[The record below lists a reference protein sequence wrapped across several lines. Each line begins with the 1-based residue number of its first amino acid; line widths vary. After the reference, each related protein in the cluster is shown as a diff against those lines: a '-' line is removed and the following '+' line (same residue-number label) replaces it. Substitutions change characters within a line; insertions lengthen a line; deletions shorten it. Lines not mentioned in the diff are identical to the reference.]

1 MCCAQCAG
9 DAPLRARP
17 CNALPA
23 CPLRPCTPPCHAV
36 HCCIS
41 EARGRAGLS
50 ALRSKSRSRCCTRPL
65 VCADMTAPPRLAPQ
79 YARNTLTLMA
89 QCSAVQCSAVQCS
102 AVQCSAV
109 HRVCNHPLPSGA
121 VRFGTSCALQRAATC
136 NRAACHRCNAAPSH
150 RHVATGADHTCDGG
164 QHCAAVRRRPS
175 HDGCATTG
183 GAERGGPNELRCGL
197 SVRFW
202 MPRLRHCR
210 TVTP

>member
-1 MCCAQCAG
+1 
-9 DAPLRARP
+9 
-17 CNALPA
+17 
-23 CPLRPCTPPCHAV
+23 
-36 HCCIS
+36 
-41 EARGRAGLS
+41 
-50 ALRSKSRSRCCTRPL
+50 
-65 VCADMTAPPRLAPQ
+65 
-79 YARNTLTLMA
+79 MA
-89 QCSAVQCSAVQCS
+89 QCSAVQCS

-197 SVRFW
+197 AFRSVLDATAAALSLGDSVAATSAA
-202 MPRLRHCR
+202 PRRRAAVIGDSGHCSYYCGGRQR
-210 TVTP
+210 THGARGHHRGEAPCVADG